1 MGSKNSTSSGGS
13 GGRGSDRGGRQETN
27 RRRNEVNP
35 NVVKAGAEKVKKAIK
50 KSGSNMY
57 GDLASQKTNEYLVS
71 IGQAKRGNPYYDHKG
86 KITGYSYNLTAKGHK
101 MKYGTYNAGG
111 PQNPTGMGTVGKGGI
126 MNQIP
131 ISEEMFESQKK
142 LQMIATGAM
151 ASLGVPVMGAAFA
164 DYNSKKYSD
173 YKKSFQANKAMGEVN
188 YSSTTANSTE
198 TANLA
203 FGDTTDVTSN
213 KKNKSKTT
221 KSTNKFFAGTGT
233 EESTKK
239 RAFYV

>member
-13 GGRGSDRGGRQETN
+13 GGRGSDSGGRQETN

-35 NVVKAGAEKVKKAIK
+35 NVVKAGTEKVKKAIK

-71 IGQAKRGNPYYDHKG
+71 VGQAKRGNPYYDHKG
-86 KITGYSYNLTAKGHK
+86 KITGYSYTLTAKGHK

-131 ISEEMFESQKK
+131 ISEEMFERQKK
-142 LQMIATGAM
+142 LQMIATGSM
-151 ASLGVPVMGAAFA
+151 AALGIPVMGAAFA

-173 YKKSFQANKAMGEVN
+173 YQKSFKAKYDPLNANTFSKANEQN
-188 YSSTTANSTE
+188 NSE

-203 FGDTTDVTSN
+203 MGDTTEVASNN
-213 KKNKSKTT
+213 KKKSKTT
-221 KSTNKFFAGTGT
+221 KKTSKFFTGVNERT
-233 EESTKK
+233 DK
-239 RAFYV
+239 RNFFV